1 MTTKKQRAAIHFC
14 ESWLGVSFRG
24 NQFDFNEVSKYLS
37 EHLNNAK
44 RLYIEAKCDYEAYIW
59 EKL

>member
-14 ESWLGVSFRG
+14 ESWLGVSFSG
-24 NQFDFNEVSKYLS
+24 NRFDFN
-37 EHLNNAK
+37 
-44 RLYIEAKCDYEAYIW
+44 YEAYIW

>member
-14 ESWLGVSFRG
+14 ESWLGVSFSG